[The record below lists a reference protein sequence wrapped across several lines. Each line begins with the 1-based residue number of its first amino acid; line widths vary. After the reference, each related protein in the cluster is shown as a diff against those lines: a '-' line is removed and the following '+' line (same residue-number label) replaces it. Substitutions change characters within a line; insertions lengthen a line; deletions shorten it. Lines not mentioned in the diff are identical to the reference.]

1 MATHS
6 SILAW
11 RIPWTEEP
19 GELQSMG
26 SQTVGHTW
34 SDSAQHSAFTVRLIE
49 VHTNSYDMLQ
59 FGFLYFGCVACG
71 ILVSWPGTEPVPCT
85 LEAQSLNHWT
95 TREVPPLG
103 FFKILLDFLY
113 TSFAWTFLEGH
124 PRSLIKIAVSEK
136 WVEGENVSRSVLSD
150 SLLPHQLWPSRLL
163 CP

>member
-11 RIPWTEEP
+11 RIPWTEDP

-26 SQTVGHTW
+26 SQTAGLNW
-34 SDSAQHSAFTVRLIE
+34 SDLAQHSSLTVRLIK
-49 VHTNSYDMLQ
+49 VHTNSYDVFQ
-59 FGFLYFGCVACG
+59 FGFLYFGCLACG
-71 ILVSWPGTEPVPCT
+71 ILVSWPGIEPVPRT

-95 TREVPPLG
+95 TRKSPH
-103 FFKILLDFLY
+103 LDFLY
-113 TSFAWTFLEGH
+113 TSLTWTLLEGY

-136 WVEGENVSRSVLSD
+136 WVKGESVSRLVLSD
-150 SLLPHQLWPSRLL
+150 SLLLYQLWPSRLL

>member
-11 RIPWTEEP
+11 RMPWTEEP

-34 SDSAQHSAFTVRLIE
+34 SDSAQHSALMVRLIK
-49 VHTNSYDMLQ
+49 VHTNSYDVFQ

-71 ILVSWPGTEPVPCT
+71 ISVSWPGTEPAPRT

-95 TREVPPLG
+95 TKEVPPLG

-113 TSFAWTFLEGH
+113 ISFAWTFLEGH

-136 WVEGENVSRSVLSD
+136 WVKGESVSRSVLSD